1 MVSLVNGCEA
11 SLLVVLVLLSIFTV
25 GEMSLKLAKHTTTS
39 FLHGVVLR
47 YWIGTILYSCLWFL
61 IGSFHLLNSVTFWV
75 VTSMFCIFAWR
86 NGVVVTLFQDLK
98 ERLRNQEVNPLK
110 IVTGFATTILL
121 VVLFFSCFRY
131 MPFLDEGQYL
141 WSSPMYWASQGTWSA
156 SPYRHSDGPILWSVI
171 YTVFAISDSNAGA
184 HLFTLS
190 SLPVAA
196 ASVAL
201 IGRRLG
207 LPKYLSA
214 LMVFGTPQFIN
225 ASYSCGTDLPA
236 ASLALF
242 LIHIGVE
249 TKFASEPR
257 ALDKVSLLAIWSL
270 YSIKLTIV
278 PSFFIFSLLT
288 LNNSVSRFS
297 DNGKFVIG
305 KLFALRIYLL
315 PIFVSFAMWT
325 LRNFVLT
332 GKMFDQ
338 RNETIATGP
347 NHWLWHTG
355 AELARIPDLK
365 EALVIP
371 ILPLLLPFLG
381 GQEPYG
387 GRIGF
392 AMLLLWPTIFA
403 ATRLNLKGM
412 LFSITQNL
420 PAFLL
425 VSSWVTYSLVSILVP
440 KTRYSAYVWPLMCI
454 SCISI
459 LSDRLLPKYRSKLM
473 LLSAGLCLVSIILD
487 EMRVLVAGL
496 IGEYLR

>member
-1 MVSLVNGCEA
+1 MVSFPEA
-11 SLLVVLVLLSIFTV
+11 CAAPILTLLVVLSVFTIGDVYLRFAQCSIP
-25 GEMSLKLAKHTTTS
+25 S
-39 FLHGVVLR
+39 FVHGVVAR
-47 YWIGTILYSCLWFL
+47 YWTGTIIYASLWFIIGTFQ
-61 IGSFHLLNSVTFWV
+61 LLNVATFWV
-75 VTSMFCIFAWR
+75 VTVFLFIVAWR
-86 NGVVVTLFQDLK
+86 RSVIRKGLGGLRQVIVDY
-98 ERLRNQEVNPLK
+98 RLRGIKAVSAVISLALFT
-110 IVTGFATTILL
+110 VL
-121 VVLFFSCFRY
+121 VLSSFRF
-131 MPFLDEGQYL
+131 MPFPDESQYL
-141 WSSPMYWASQGTWSA
+141 WASPMYWATEGTWSA
-156 SPYRHSDGPILWSVI
+156 SPYRHSDGPILWNVI
-171 YTVFAISDSNAGA
+171 HTVFAISKSNAGA
-184 HLFTLS
+184 HLFVLSTLPIAT
-190 SLPVAA
+190 LT
-196 ASVAL
+196 VAL
-201 IGRRLG
+201 IGQRLRV
-207 LPKYLSA
+207 PQYLSV
-214 LMVFGTPQFIN
+214 LVVLGTPSFVN
-225 ASYSCGTDLPA
+225 TAYSCGTDLPA

-249 TKFASEPR
+249 MKFASEAR

-270 YSIKLTIV
+270 YSIKLTIL

-297 DNGKFVIG
+297 DNGKLVIS
-305 KLFALRIYLL
+305 KLFALRIYLVPL
-315 PIFVSFAMWT
+315 FVSFAMWT

-332 GKMFDQ
+332 GKVFDQ
-338 RNETIATGP
+338 RNEMLATGP

-365 EALVIP
+365 ELLVIP
-371 ILPLLLPFLG
+371 VLPLILPFLG

-403 ATRLNLKGM
+403 GTRLNLKGM
-412 LFSITQNL
+412 LFRITQNL

-473 LLSAGLCLVSIILD
+473 LLSAGLCLASIILD
-487 EMRVLVAGL
+487 ELRVLISGL
-496 IGEYLR
+496 TGEYLR